1 MGCRPTTQWFARW
14 VDAYRKSCGVGTN
27 DRIPVQRDSLI
38 AFFRGQKEKG
48 RKAWQ
53 RLQSV
58 RAVEYYRN
66 AILKTA
72 EPDLRDTREVLVR
85 AAGRLR
91 EPTWRLHGLN
101 R

>member
-1 MGCRPTTQWFARW
+1 MG
-14 VDAYRKSCGVGTN
+14 SN
-27 DRIPVQRDSLI
+27 DRVPVQRDSLI
-38 AFFRGQKEKG
+38 ALLRQQKAKG

-53 RLQSV
+53 RLQIV
-58 RAVEYYRN
+58 KAVEYYRN
-66 AILKTA
+66 NVLKTP
-72 EPDLRDTREVLVR
+72 EPDLGDIREVLAR